1 VTVTA
6 YLHITILEEE
16 ETLQTGGT
24 KATGSSL
31 KDQKL
36 HHIGLATDSFADG
49 EETKHPM

>member
-1 VTVTA
+1 MPT

-16 ETLQTGGT
+16 ETLRQTGGT

-36 HHIGLATDSFADG
+36 HHVGLAADSIADG